1 GVPLPEWNTGNPDH
15 VPVLPPADDLLG
27 EFTTDRDRLDTARE
41 NVEEL
46 YRELASDSRQAH
58 LLTAL
63 PALGKTTAVVKNAD
77 EYPALYLAPRKELQS
92 EVAEK
97 ARSYGH
103 SFMQLPIFSE
113 DSPNEV
119 AVHEG
124 VELVRE
130 EGKDILRD
138 PEAIVER
145 IDSPA
150 VEDEDEDGDDV
161 ANVNLDRASC
171 PTANGDHGQA
181 WQLAVH
187 VAQAIGHTPR
197 EIHVHDEALFGA
209 ELPCHDD

>member
-97 ARSYGH
+97 GRSYGH

-113 DSPNEV
+113 NSPNEV

-130 EGKDILRD
+130 DGKDILRD
-138 PEAIVER
+138 PEELVER
-145 IDSPA
+145 IDAPII
-150 VEDEDEDGDDV
+150 EDEDEDGDGDDS

-197 EIHVHDEALFGA
+197 EIHVHDEALF
-209 ELPCHDD
+209 